1 MDFMEGVLLLGI
13 VGGAVMA
20 LVTFGVRHVSP
31 RPPALIQMPPEPLST
46 DLINM
51 AHIRVVG
58 IGGLGLLIVTLMMA
72 FVLPELAAALFAS
85 VALGI
90 LFAGGLVVWRRSH
103 ARLDSDDSGLP
114 PALLDMKP
122 RRTLDDPA
130 RPGRRVRVVIAPAR

>member
-20 LVTFGVRHVSP
+20 LVTFGVRHLSP

-72 FVLPELAAALFAS
+72 FVLPELAAAVRVRGARHP
-85 VALGI
+85 V
-90 LFAGGLVVWRRSH
+90 RR
-103 ARLDSDDSGLP
+103 
-114 PALLDMKP
+114 
-122 RRTLDDPA
+122 
-130 RPGRRVRVVIAPAR
+130 RPGRMAPFARASRR